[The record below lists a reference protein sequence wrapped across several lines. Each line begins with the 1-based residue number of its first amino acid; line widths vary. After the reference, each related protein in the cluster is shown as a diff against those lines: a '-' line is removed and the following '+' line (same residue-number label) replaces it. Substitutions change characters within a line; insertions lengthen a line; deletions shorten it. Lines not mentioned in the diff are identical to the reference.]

1 MYDEKLTDI
10 KEWKE
15 LKIHYNE
22 IKKHHLRE
30 LFKYDKERSKIF
42 SIYNED
48 IYFDYSKNLITS
60 KTINL
65 LLKLANSR
73 QLKHEIERM
82 FNGEKINK
90 TENRPVLHI
99 ALRNMD
105 KKPIFIDGKDIMP
118 EVFSVIEKMRNLSIK
133 IRNGKWKGFSNKKI
147 KYIVNIGI
155 GGSDLGPK
163 MVVKAL
169 KYYSKR
175 SIKIFFVSNI
185 DSNHI
190 SETLREIEPEKTL
203 FIISSKTFSTLETK
217 TNANTAKNWILSHY
231 KSKRSIPFHFIALS
245 TNTKAAIDFGIDS
258 KNVFEFWDWVAGRYS
273 LTSAIGLS
281 IMISIGYNNFIEL
294 LKGFHS
300 MDNHFRNTPF
310 EKNIPVIMALIG
322 IWYNNFFEAETH
334 AIIPYSQYLN
344 KFPAFLQQCDMESN
358 GKYIDKDGNEIE
370 YQTGP
375 IIWGEPG
382 TNGQHAFFQLIHQ
395 GTKLIPCDFIGFLEP
410 LNNLGDHHKK
420 LIANFFAQT
429 RALAFGK
436 TREEL
441 LKEKTPLELI
451 PFKICKGNKPT
462 NTILIKKLTPFSLGR
477 LIAMYE
483 HKIFV
488 QGIIWN
494 IFSFDQWGVELGKTL
509 SNKIL
514 AELEDSYNNLLKHDS
529 STNDLIDI
537 FNKGFPQ

>member
-1 MYDEKLTDI
+1 MQNNKLSDTKD
-10 KEWKE
+10 WKE

-22 IKKHHLRE
+22 IKKNNLRE
-30 LFKYDKERSKIF
+30 LFKYDKERSKRF
-42 SIYNED
+42 SIYIED
-48 IYFDYSKNLITS
+48 FYFDYSKNLITS

-65 LLKLANSR
+65 LLKLADSR
-73 QLKHEIERM
+73 QLKQETERM

-105 KKPIFIDGKDIMP
+105 KRPIFIDGKNITS
-118 EVFSVIEKMRNLSIK
+118 EVFSVIEKMRKFSIE
-133 IRNGKWKGFSNKKI
+133 IRNGELKGFSNKKI

-169 KYYSKR
+169 KYYSKKN
-175 SIKIFFVSNI
+175 IKIFFISNV

-190 SETLREIEPEKTL
+190 SETLKEIEPEKTL
-203 FIISSKTFSTLETK
+203 FIIASKTFSTLETM

-231 KSKRSIPFHFIALS
+231 KSKKSIPFHFIALS
-245 TNTKAAIDFGIDS
+245 TNTKAAINFGIDS
-258 KNVFEFWDWVAGRYS
+258 KNIFEFWDWVAGRYS
-273 LTSAIGLS
+273 LTSSIGLS
-281 IMISIGYNNFIEL
+281 IMISIGFDNFIEL

-310 EKNIPVIMALIG
+310 EKNIPVIMALLG
-322 IWYNNFFEAETH
+322 IWYNNFFKAETH
-334 AIIPYSQYLN
+334 AIIPYNQYLS

-358 GKYIDKDGNEIE
+358 GKHVDKEGNEIE

-395 GTKLIPCDFIGFLEP
+395 GTKLIPSDFIGFIEP

-420 LIANFFAQT
+420 LMANLIAQT
-429 RALAFGK
+429 EALAFGK
-436 TREEL
+436 TREQL
-441 LKEKTPLELI
+441 IKEGTSLELI

-477 LIAMYE
+477 LIATYE

-509 SNKIL
+509 AKKIL
-514 AELEDSYNNLLKHDS
+514 PELDNSYNKPLKHDNSTNNLINLLK
-529 STNDLIDI
+529 
-537 FNKGFPQ
+537 KGSPL